1 MSEPRNPTQ
10 IPAPAKSTKS
20 RRKTSSVASPASVAS
35 PEPSIEARETAP
47 ASAERTQITVSDR
60 HGMIALAAYYRAEKR
75 RFAPG
80 FEVEDWVAAER
91 EVDQLLRRG
100 ALR

>member
-20 RRKTSSVASPASVAS
+20 RRKPSSVATPESVAS
-35 PEPSIEARETAP
+35 PEPSSEARETGP
-47 ASAERTQITVSDR
+47 ASAERTRITVSDR
-60 HGMIALAAYYRAEKR
+60 RGMIAMAAYYRAEKR

-80 FEVEDWVAAER
+80 FEIEDWIAAER
-91 EVDQLLRRG
+91 EVDELLRRG